1 MALTFDFTNYKD
13 TSSAHVPA
21 GTYHAKVSD
30 FEETTSKSSGNLMF
44 AVYLDIIEGPHA
56 GQQII
61 DRLPQTEK
69 AMFRSAAFLQ
79 ALGVKIAKKKIAL
92 NPRSLI
98 GRPVDI
104 VVEDGEPYKGRVR
117 SEVREYLRAT
127 KPAKSEPEDDPMADE
142 IDEPTE
148 APAKPA
154 QAEDAEDAEDVVELD
169 VEDVVELDVD
179 ALDIDDLDL

>member
-13 TSSAHVPA
+13 TSTAHVAP
-21 GTYHAKVSD
+21 GTYHAEVSD
-30 FEETTSKSSGNLMF
+30 FEETTSKAGNTMF
-44 AVYLDIIEGPHA
+44 VVYLEIIEGAHA

-79 ALGVKIAKKKIAL
+79 ALGIKIAKKKIAL

-104 VVEDGEPYKGRVR
+104 VVEDGEPYNGRVK

-127 KPAKSEPEDDPMADE
+127 KPAKAEPDAADPLADAEGEVEEAAPVKPASAEDDSVE
-142 IDEPTE
+142 I
-148 APAKPA
+148 
-154 QAEDAEDAEDVVELD
+154 
-169 VEDVVELDVD
+169 DVD

>member
-13 TSSAHVPA
+13 TSTAHVAP
-21 GTYHAKVSD
+21 GTYRAEVSD
-30 FEETTSKSSGNLMF
+30 FEETTSRAGNAMF
-44 AVYLDIIEGPHA
+44 VVYLEITEGPHA

-61 DRLPQTEK
+61 DRLPQTER

-79 ALGVKIAKKKIAL
+79 ALGVKIAKRKIAL
-92 NPRSLI
+92 NPKSLI

-104 VVEDGEPYKGRVR
+104 VVEDGEPYNGRVR

-127 KPAKSEPEDDPMADE
+127 KPAKAESEEDPLADY
-142 IDEPTE
+142 DEVGEP
-148 APAKPA
+148 APAEEPA
-154 QAEDAEDAEDVVELD
+154 EASPAEENAVEI
-169 VEDVVELDVD
+169 DVD

>member
-21 GTYHAKVSD
+21 GTYHAEVAD
-30 FEETTSKSSGNLMF
+30 FEEAISKADNLMF
-44 AVYLDIIEGPHA
+44 VVYLRITEGPYA
-56 GQQII
+56 GQQIL
-61 DRLPQTEK
+61 DRLPQTQK

-92 NPRSLI
+92 NLKSLI
-98 GRPVDI
+98 DRPVDI
-104 VVEDGEPYKGRVR
+104 VVEDGEPYNGRVK

-127 KPAKSEPEDDPMADE
+127 KPAKAAPQDDPLADE
-142 IDEPTE
+142 IAGPAE

-154 QAEDAEDAEDVVELD
+154 VEELNAT
-169 VEDVVELDVD
+169 ELDVD

>member
-13 TSSAHVPA
+13 TSSANVPA
-21 GTYHAKVSD
+21 GTYHAEVAD
-30 FEETTSKSSGNLMF
+30 FEETTSKASGNPMF
-44 AVYLDIIEGPHA
+44 VIYLEITEGPHS

-79 ALGVKIAKKKIAL
+79 ALGIKIAKRKIAL
-92 NPRSLI
+92 NPKSLI
-98 GRPVDI
+98 GRPIDI
-104 VVEDGEPYKGRVR
+104 VVEDGEPYNGKVK

-127 KPAKSEPEDDPMADE
+127 KPVKAEPEDDPLADE
-142 IDEPTE
+142 VEE
-148 APAKPA
+148 SYAPAEPEKP
-154 QAEDAEDAEDVVELD
+154 ELD
-169 VEDVVELDVD
+169 ATVKDAVELDVD

>member
-13 TSSAHVPA
+13 TSTAHVAP
-21 GTYHAKVSD
+21 GTYRAEVSD
-30 FEETTSKSSGNLMF
+30 FEETTSKAGNAMF
-44 AVYLDIIEGPHA
+44 VVYLEITEGPHA

-79 ALGVKIAKKKIAL
+79 ALGVRIAKKKIAL
-92 NPRSLI
+92 NPKSLI

-104 VVEDGEPYKGRVR
+104 VVEDGEPYNGRVR

-127 KPAKSEPEDDPMADE
+127 KPVKAASEPDPMGDGDEVADPAPAAE
-142 IDEPTE
+142 
-148 APAKPA
+148 PAKPA
-154 QAEDAEDAEDVVELD
+154 PVEEDA
-169 VEDVVELDVD
+169 VELDVD

>member
-13 TSSAHVPA
+13 TSTAHVPA
-21 GTYHAKVSD
+21 GTYRAEVSD
-30 FEETTSKSSGNLMF
+30 FEETTSRAGNTMF
-44 AVYLDIIEGPHA
+44 VIYLEITEGAHA

-79 ALGVKIAKKKIAL
+79 ALGIKIAKKKIAL
-92 NPRSLI
+92 NPRGLI

-104 VVEDGEPYKGRVR
+104 VVEDGEPYNGRVK

-127 KPAKSEPEDDPMADE
+127 KPAKAEPADDLMADE
-142 IDEPTE
+142 AGEASVPE
-148 APAKPA
+148 APAEPELDA
-154 QAEDAEDAEDVVELD
+154 AVEDAVEI
-169 VEDVVELDVD
+169 DVD

>member
-1 MALTFDFTNYKD
+1 MALTFDLTNYKD
-13 TSSAHVPA
+13 TSTAHVAP
-21 GTYHAKVSD
+21 GTYHAEVSD
-30 FEETTSKSSGNLMF
+30 FEETTSKAGNAMF
-44 AVYLDIIEGPHA
+44 VVYLEITEGPHT

-104 VVEDGEPYKGRVR
+104 VVEDGEPYNGRVK

-127 KPAKSEPEDDPMADE
+127 KPAEPNPAAADPMADE
-142 IDEPTE
+142 DDAPSAADE
-148 APAKPA
+148 PAKPELDA
-154 QAEDAEDAEDVVELD
+154 TVEDA
-169 VEDVVELDVD
+169 VELDVD

>member
-13 TSSAHVPA
+13 TSTAHVAP
-21 GTYHAKVSD
+21 GTYHAEVSD
-30 FEETTSKSSGNLMF
+30 FEEKTSKAGNAMF
-44 AVYLDIIEGPHA
+44 VVYLEITEGANA

-79 ALGVKIAKKKIAL
+79 ALGVKITKKKIAL
-92 NPRSLI
+92 NPRALI

-104 VVEDGEPYKGRVR
+104 VVEDGEPYNGRVK

-127 KPAKSEPEDDPMADE
+127 KPAKTEPEDDPMADE
-142 IDEPTE
+142 
-148 APAKPA
+148 
-154 QAEDAEDAEDVVELD
+154 AEDAAAPEGGTEPELDATVEDA
-169 VEDVVELDVD
+169 VELDVD

>member
-13 TSSAHVPA
+13 TSTAHVPA
-21 GTYHAKVSD
+21 GTYHAEVSD
-30 FEETTSKSSGNLMF
+30 FEEKTSKAGNAMF
-44 AVYLDIIEGPHA
+44 VIYLEITEGAHA

-104 VVEDGEPYKGRVR
+104 VVEDGEPYNGRVK

-127 KPAKSEPEDDPMADE
+127 KPAKVEPEADPMADE
-142 IDEPTE
+142 AAEPADADE
-148 APAKPA
+148 PAKPELDRSV
-154 QAEDAEDAEDVVELD
+154 EDA
-169 VEDVVELDVD
+169 VELDVD

>member
-13 TSSAHVPA
+13 TSTAHVAP
-21 GTYHAKVSD
+21 GTYHAEVSD
-30 FEETTSKSSGNLMF
+30 FEETTSKAGNAMF
-44 AVYLDIIEGPHA
+44 VVYLEITEGAHA

-92 NPRSLI
+92 NPRALI

-104 VVEDGEPYKGRVR
+104 VVEDGEPYNGRVK
-117 SEVREYLRAT
+117 SEVREYLRDT
-127 KPAKSEPEDDPMADE
+127 KPAKAEPAAADPMADE
-142 IDEPTE
+142 IDEPAE

-154 QAEDAEDAEDVVELD
+154 PAED

-179 ALDIDDLDL
+179 SLDIDDLDL

>member
-13 TSSAHVPA
+13 TSTAHVAP
-21 GTYHAKVSD
+21 GTYHAEVSD
-30 FEETTSKSSGNLMF
+30 FEETTSKAGNAMF
-44 AVYLDIIEGPHA
+44 VVYLEITEGAHA

-104 VVEDGEPYKGRVR
+104 VVEDGEPYNGRVR

-127 KPAKSEPEDDPMADE
+127 KLAESKPASADPMADE
-142 IDEPTE
+142 DEIASPAPAAE
-148 APAKPA
+148 PAKPA
-154 QAEDAEDAEDVVELD
+154 PVEEDA
-169 VEDVVELDVD
+169 VELDVD

>member
-13 TSSAHVPA
+13 TSTAHVAP
-21 GTYHAKVSD
+21 GTYHAEVSD
-30 FEETTSKSSGNLMF
+30 FEETTSKAGNVMF
-44 AVYLDIIEGPHA
+44 VIYLEITEGAHA

-104 VVEDGEPYKGRVR
+104 VVEDGEPYNGKVK

-127 KPAKSEPEDDPMADE
+127 KPAKAEPAADDPLAGEADGADASGE
-142 IDEPTE
+142 
-148 APAKPA
+148 PAKPEPDA
-154 QAEDAEDAEDVVELD
+154 KVEDA
-169 VEDVVELDVD
+169 VELDVD

>member
-13 TSSAHVPA
+13 TSTAHVPA
-21 GTYHAKVSD
+21 GTYHAEVSD
-30 FEETTSKSSGNLMF
+30 FEETTSKAGNAMF
-44 AVYLDIIEGPHA
+44 VVYLEISSGPHA

-104 VVEDGEPYKGRVR
+104 VVEDGEPYNGRVK

-127 KPAKSEPEDDPMADE
+127 KPAKAEPKEDPMGDE
-142 IDEPTE
+142 IDEPAETLAE
-148 APAKPA
+148 PAKTELDPTV
-154 QAEDAEDAEDVVELD
+154 EDA
-169 VEDVVELDVD
+169 VELDVD

>member
-13 TSSAHVPA
+13 TSSAHVAP
-21 GTYHAKVSD
+21 GTYHAEVSD
-30 FEETTSKSSGNLMF
+30 FEETTSKAGNAMF
-44 AVYLDIIEGPHA
+44 VVYLEIIEGPHA

-92 NPRSLI
+92 NPKSLI

-104 VVEDGEPYKGRVR
+104 VVEDGEPYNGRVR

-127 KPAKSEPEDDPMADE
+127 KPVKAEPKDDPLADE
-142 IDEPTE
+142 IDDPVE
-148 APAKPA
+148 APSESAKPEIDA
-154 QAEDAEDAEDVVELD
+154 TVEDA
-169 VEDVVELDVD
+169 VELDVD

>member
-13 TSSAHVPA
+13 TSTARVAP
-21 GTYHAKVSD
+21 GTYHAEVSD
-30 FEETTSKSSGNLMF
+30 FEETTSKAGNTMF
-44 AVYLDIIEGPHA
+44 VIYLEITEGAHA

-104 VVEDGEPYKGRVR
+104 VVEDGEPYNGRVK

-127 KPAKSEPEDDPMADE
+127 KPAKAEPEDDPMADE
-142 IDEPTE
+142 VEETPATAE
-148 APAKPA
+148 PAKPELDA
-154 QAEDAEDAEDVVELD
+154 TAEDA
-169 VEDVVELDVD
+169 VELDVD

>member
-13 TSSAHVPA
+13 TSTAHVPA
-21 GTYHAKVSD
+21 GTYHAEVSD
-30 FEETTSKSSGNLMF
+30 FEETTSKAGNAMF
-44 AVYLDIIEGPHA
+44 VVYLEIIEGPHA

-92 NPRSLI
+92 NPKSLI

-104 VVEDGEPYKGRVR
+104 VVEDGEPYNGRVR
-117 SEVREYLRAT
+117 SEVREYLRAA
-127 KPAKSEPEDDPMADE
+127 KPAKAEPAAADPMADE
-142 IDEPTE
+142 DEIAAPASTAE
-148 APAKPA
+148 PAKPELGA
-154 QAEDAEDAEDVVELD
+154 TVEDA
-169 VEDVVELDVD
+169 VELDVD

>member
-13 TSSAHVPA
+13 TSTAHVAP
-21 GTYHAKVSD
+21 GTYHAEVSD
-30 FEETTSKSSGNLMF
+30 FEETTSKAGNAMF
-44 AVYLDIIEGPHA
+44 VVYLEIVEGPHA

-104 VVEDGEPYKGRVR
+104 VVEDGEPYNGKVK

-127 KPAKSEPEDDPMADE
+127 KPAKAEPENDPLADK
-142 IDEPTE
+142 DTTDE
-148 APAKPA
+148 APVAEEPAKAGPA
-154 QAEDAEDAEDVVELD
+154 EEDAVEI
-169 VEDVVELDVD
+169 DVD

>member
-13 TSSAHVPA
+13 TSTAHVAP
-21 GTYHAKVSD
+21 GTYHAEVTD
-30 FEETTSKSSGNLMF
+30 FEETTSKAGNAMF
-44 AVYLDIIEGPHA
+44 VVYLEIIEGPHA

-104 VVEDGEPYKGRVR
+104 VVEDGEPYNGRVR

-127 KPAKSEPEDDPMADE
+127 KPAKAEPEDDPMADE
-142 IDEPTE
+142 AEDGVAEPASAE
-148 APAKPA
+148 KAAKPA
-154 QAEDAEDAEDVVELD
+154 PAEEDAVEI
-169 VEDVVELDVD
+169 DVD

>member
-13 TSSAHVPA
+13 TSTAHVAP
-21 GTYHAKVSD
+21 GTYRAEVSD
-30 FEETTSKSSGNLMF
+30 FEETTSKAGNAMF
-44 AVYLDIIEGPHA
+44 VVYLEIIEGPHV

-104 VVEDGEPYKGRVR
+104 VVEDGEPYNGRVK

-127 KPAKSEPEDDPMADE
+127 KPAESRPAADPMEDDAEDE
-142 IDEPTE
+142 IAEPAPAAE
-148 APAKPA
+148 PAKPELDA
-154 QAEDAEDAEDVVELD
+154 TVEDA
-169 VEDVVELDVD
+169 VELDVD

>member
-13 TSSAHVPA
+13 TSTAHVPA
-21 GTYHAKVSD
+21 GTYRAEVSD
-30 FEETTSKSSGNLMF
+30 FEETTSKAGNAMF
-44 AVYLDIIEGPHA
+44 VVYLEITEGPHA

-104 VVEDGEPYKGRVR
+104 VVEDGEPYNGRVR

-127 KPAKSEPEDDPMADE
+127 KPAKAEPEADPMEAE
-142 IDEPTE
+142 IDEPAPAVE
-148 APAKPA
+148 PAKPA
-154 QAEDAEDAEDVVELD
+154 PAEEDS
-169 VEDVVELDVD
+169 VELDVD

>member
-13 TSSAHVPA
+13 TSTAHVPA
-21 GTYHAKVSD
+21 GTYHAEVSD
-30 FEETTSKSSGNLMF
+30 FEETTSKAGNVMF
-44 AVYLDIIEGPHA
+44 VIYLEITEGAHS

-104 VVEDGEPYKGRVR
+104 VVEDGDPYNGKVK

-127 KPAKSEPEDDPMADE
+127 KPAESKPAAANPMADAE
-142 IDEPTE
+142 GEPE
-148 APAKPA
+148 EAAPVESAPA
-154 QAEDAEDAEDVVELD
+154 EDGPGEI
-169 VEDVVELDVD
+169 DVD

>member
-13 TSSAHVPA
+13 TSTAHVAP
-21 GTYHAKVSD
+21 GTYRAEVAN
-30 FEETTSKSSGNLMF
+30 FEETTSKAGNAMF
-44 AVYLDIIEGPHA
+44 VVYLEITEGAHA

-79 ALGVKIAKKKIAL
+79 ALGVKIAKKKISL

-104 VVEDGEPYKGRVR
+104 VVEDGEPYNGKVK

-127 KPAKSEPEDDPMADE
+127 KPAESKPAAADPMVDE
-142 IDEPTE
+142 AEGAAVPE
-148 APAKPA
+148 APAEPELDA
-154 QAEDAEDAEDVVELD
+154 AVEDAVDI
-169 VEDVVELDVD
+169 DVD

>member
-13 TSSAHVPA
+13 TSTSHVPA
-21 GTYHAKVSD
+21 GTYHAEVSD
-30 FEETTSKSSGNLMF
+30 FEETTSKAGNAMF
-44 AVYLDIIEGPHA
+44 VVYLEITEGPHA

-98 GRPVDI
+98 GRPIDI
-104 VVEDGEPYKGRVR
+104 VVEDGEPYNGRVK

-127 KPAKSEPEDDPMADE
+127 KPAKAKAEDDPLADE
-142 IDEPTE
+142 PAEPAEPAE
-148 APAKPA
+148 APAEAAKPELDSA
-154 QAEDAEDAEDVVELD
+154 VEDA
-169 VEDVVELDVD
+169 VELDVD

>member
-13 TSSAHVPA
+13 TSTAHVPA
-21 GTYHAKVSD
+21 GTYHAEVAD
-30 FEETTSKSSGNLMF
+30 FEEAISKAGNAMF
-44 AVYLDIIEGPHA
+44 VVYLEITEGAHA

-61 DRLPQTEK
+61 DRLPQTDK

-79 ALGVKIAKKKIAL
+79 ALGFKIAKKKIAL

-98 GRPVDI
+98 NRPVDI
-104 VVEDGEPYKGRVR
+104 LVEDGEPYNGRVK

-127 KPAKSEPEDDPMADE
+127 KPAKAEPVDDPMDDPMDDE
-142 IDEPTE
+142 IDEPAAE
-148 APAKPA
+148 PAKP
-154 QAEDAEDAEDVVELD
+154 ELD
-169 VEDVVELDVD
+169 STVEDTVELDVD

>member
-13 TSSAHVPA
+13 TSTAHVAP
-21 GTYHAKVSD
+21 GTYHAEVSD
-30 FEETTSKSSGNLMF
+30 FEETTSKAGNAMF
-44 AVYLDIIEGPHA
+44 VVYLDIIEGPHA

-79 ALGVKIAKKKIAL
+79 ALGVKIARKKIAL

-104 VVEDGEPYKGRVR
+104 VVEDGEPYNGRVK

-127 KPAKSEPEDDPMADE
+127 KPAKANPEADPTADE
-142 IDEPTE
+142 AEESDATAEPARPELDATV
-148 APAKPA
+148 
-154 QAEDAEDAEDVVELD
+154 EDA
-169 VEDVVELDVD
+169 VELDVD
-179 ALDIDDLDL
+179 ALDIDDLGL

>member
-13 TSSAHVPA
+13 TSTAHVAP
-21 GTYHAKVSD
+21 GTYRAEVSD
-30 FEETTSKSSGNLMF
+30 FEETTSKAGNVMF
-44 AVYLDIIEGPHA
+44 VVYLEIIEGPHA

-61 DRLPQTEK
+61 DRLPQTER

-79 ALGVKIAKKKIAL
+79 ALGVKITKKKIAL
-92 NPRSLI
+92 NPRSLL

-104 VVEDGEPYKGRVR
+104 VVEDGEPYNGKVK

-127 KPAKSEPEDDPMADE
+127 KPIEDKPKDDPMADE
-142 IDEPTE
+142 AGESEEAASPAE
-148 APAKPA
+148 GPAKAAPAE
-154 QAEDAEDAEDVVELD
+154 EDSVEIDA
-169 VEDVVELDVD
+169 D

>member
-13 TSSAHVPA
+13 TSTAHVPA
-21 GTYHAKVSD
+21 GTYHAEVAD
-30 FEETTSKSSGNLMF
+30 FEETLSKADNVMF
-44 AVYLDIIEGPHA
+44 VVYLRITEGPYA

-79 ALGVKIAKKKIAL
+79 ALGVKISKKKISL
-92 NPRSLI
+92 NPKSLI
-98 GRPVDI
+98 DRPVDI
-104 VVEDGEPYKGRVR
+104 LVEDGEPYNGKVK

-127 KPAKSEPEDDPMADE
+127 KPAESKPAAADPMADE
-142 IDEPTE
+142 AEEVAAPAE
-148 APAKPA
+148 PAKPELEDT
-154 QAEDAEDAEDVVELD
+154 AEDAVEI
-169 VEDVVELDVD
+169 DVD

>member
-13 TSSAHVPA
+13 TSTAHVAP
-21 GTYHAKVSD
+21 GTYHAEVSD
-30 FEETTSKSSGNLMF
+30 FEETTSKAGNVMF
-44 AVYLDIIEGPHA
+44 VVYLEITEGAHA

-104 VVEDGEPYKGRVR
+104 VVEDGEPYNGRVK

-127 KPAKSEPEDDPMADE
+127 KPAKAEPEADPMADE
-142 IDEPTE
+142 ASEPAAADE
-148 APAKPA
+148 PAKPELDA
-154 QAEDAEDAEDVVELD
+154 TVEDA
-169 VEDVVELDVD
+169 VELDVD
-179 ALDIDDLDL
+179 VLDIDDLDL

>member
-13 TSSAHVPA
+13 TSTAHVAP
-21 GTYHAKVSD
+21 GTYHAEVSD
-30 FEETTSKSSGNLMF
+30 FEETTSKAGNAMF
-44 AVYLDIIEGPHA
+44 VVYLEITEGPHA

-104 VVEDGEPYKGRVR
+104 LVEDGEPYNGKVK

-127 KPAKSEPEDDPMADE
+127 KPVKEASEPDPMGDEEEVADLAPASE
-142 IDEPTE
+142 
-148 APAKPA
+148 PAKPSS
-154 QAEDAEDAEDVVELD
+154 DA
-169 VEDVVELDVD
+169 EDVVELDVD
-179 ALDIDDLDL
+179 ALEIDDLDL

>member
-13 TSSAHVPA
+13 TSTAHVAP
-21 GTYHAKVSD
+21 GTYRAEVSD
-30 FEETTSKSSGNLMF
+30 FEETTSKAGNVMF
-44 AVYLDIIEGPHA
+44 VIYLEITEGAHA

-104 VVEDGEPYKGRVR
+104 VVEDGEPYNGRVK

-127 KPAKSEPEDDPMADE
+127 KPAKAEPADDPMADE
-142 IDEPTE
+142 DEAPAAAD
-148 APAKPA
+148 APAKP
-154 QAEDAEDAEDVVELD
+154 ELD
-169 VEDVVELDVD
+169 ATVEDVVELDVD
-179 ALDIDDLDL
+179 ALDIDYLDL

>member
-13 TSSAHVPA
+13 TSTAHVAP
-21 GTYHAKVSD
+21 GTYRAEVSD
-30 FEETTSKSSGNLMF
+30 FEETTSKAGNAMF
-44 AVYLDIIEGPHA
+44 VVYLEITEGPHA

-61 DRLPQTEK
+61 DRLPQTER

-92 NPRSLI
+92 NPKALI

-104 VVEDGEPYKGRVR
+104 VVEDGDPYNGRVK

-127 KPAKSEPEDDPMADE
+127 KPAKAEPADDPMADE
-142 IDEPTE
+142 AEIDEPAPE
-148 APAKPA
+148 AEPAKPA
-154 QAEDAEDAEDVVELD
+154 PVEEDA
-169 VEDVVELDVD
+169 VELDVD

>member
-13 TSSAHVPA
+13 TSTAHVPA
-21 GTYHAKVSD
+21 GTYRAEVSD
-30 FEETTSKSSGNLMF
+30 FEETTSKAGNAMF
-44 AVYLDIIEGPHA
+44 VVYLEIIEGPHA

-61 DRLPQTEK
+61 DRLPQTVK

-104 VVEDGEPYKGRVR
+104 LVEDGEPYNGRVR

-127 KPAKSEPEDDPMADE
+127 KPAKAKPAAADPMADE
-142 IDEPTE
+142 DDAPSAADE
-148 APAKPA
+148 PAKPELGA
-154 QAEDAEDAEDVVELD
+154 TVEDA
-169 VEDVVELDVD
+169 VELDVD
-179 ALDIDDLDL
+179 ALDIDDLNL

>member
-13 TSSAHVPA
+13 TSSARVAP
-21 GTYHAKVSD
+21 GTYRAEVSD
-30 FEETTSKSSGNLMF
+30 FEETTSKSDNVMF
-44 AVYLDIIEGPHA
+44 VVYLEILEGPHA

-61 DRLPQTEK
+61 DRLPQTKK

-79 ALGVKIAKKKIAL
+79 ALGVKLAKKKIAL
-92 NPRSLI
+92 NPKSLI

-104 VVEDGEPYKGRVR
+104 VVEDGEPYNGRVK

-127 KPAKSEPEDDPMADE
+127 KPVKAASEPDPMGGEDEVDDPAPASE
-142 IDEPTE
+142 
-148 APAKPA
+148 PAKPSSEA
-154 QAEDAEDAEDVVELD
+154 
-169 VEDVVELDVD
+169 EDVVELDVD

>member
-13 TSSAHVPA
+13 TSTAHVAP
-21 GTYHAKVSD
+21 GTYHAEVSD
-30 FEETTSKSSGNLMF
+30 FEETTSKAGNAMF
-44 AVYLDIIEGPHA
+44 VVYLEITEGPHA

-79 ALGVKIAKKKIAL
+79 SLGVKIAKKKIAL

-104 VVEDGEPYKGRVR
+104 VVEDGEPYNGRVR

-127 KPAKSEPEDDPMADE
+127 KPAKAEPAAADPMADE
-142 IDEPTE
+142 DDAPSAADE
-148 APAKPA
+148 PAKPELDA
-154 QAEDAEDAEDVVELD
+154 TVEDA
-169 VEDVVELDVD
+169 VELDVD

>member
-13 TSSAHVPA
+13 TSTARVPA
-21 GTYHAKVSD
+21 GTYHAEVSD
-30 FEETTSKSSGNLMF
+30 FEETTSKAGNTMF
-44 AVYLDIIEGPHA
+44 VIYLEITEGAHA

-104 VVEDGEPYKGRVR
+104 VVEDGEPYNGRVK
-117 SEVREYLRAT
+117 SEVREYLRAA
-127 KPAKSEPEDDPMADE
+127 KPAKAEPEDDPMADE
-142 IDEPTE
+142 AEASD
-148 APAKPA
+148 APAEMAKPELDA
-154 QAEDAEDAEDVVELD
+154 TVEDA
-169 VEDVVELDVD
+169 VELDVD

>member
-13 TSSAHVPA
+13 TSTAHVPA
-21 GTYHAKVSD
+21 GTYRVEVSD
-30 FEETTSKSSGNLMF
+30 FEETTSKAGNAMF
-44 AVYLDIIEGPHA
+44 VVYLEIIDGPHA

-92 NPRSLI
+92 NPKSLI

-104 VVEDGEPYKGRVR
+104 VVEDGDPYNGRVR

-127 KPAKSEPEDDPMADE
+127 KPAEPKPAAADPMADE
-142 IDEPTE
+142 DDAPSAADE
-148 APAKPA
+148 PAKPELDA
-154 QAEDAEDAEDVVELD
+154 TVEDA
-169 VEDVVELDVD
+169 VELDVD

>member
-13 TSSAHVPA
+13 ISTAHVAP
-21 GTYHAKVSD
+21 GTYHAEVSD
-30 FEETTSKSSGNLMF
+30 FEETTSKAGNAMF
-44 AVYLDIIEGPHA
+44 VVYLEIIEGPHA

-79 ALGVKIAKKKIAL
+79 ALGVKIAKKRISL

-104 VVEDGEPYKGRVR
+104 FVEDGEPYNGLVK

-127 KPAKSEPEDDPMADE
+127 KPAKAEPAAADPMADE
-142 IDEPTE
+142 DEIDEPVPAAE
-148 APAKPA
+148 PAKPELDA
-154 QAEDAEDAEDVVELD
+154 TAEDA
-169 VEDVVELDVD
+169 VELDVD